1 MATESFEFKPIGVV
15 HSFQKFRFETPRQ
28 GVFSGCDGEIELF
41 SNFAGDA
48 IADLAGFSRIWVI
61 FCFHL
66 NYGKN
71 WKPKVH
77 PPFPAGGPGRSVFA
91 TRSPH
96 RVNPIGLSCVGLT
109 GISGRHLYL
118 KHIDMLDGTP
128 VLDIKPYIPEADSFP
143 DAATGWRSEVPEAAE
158 LEWHLDFDD
167 RFIAQADFIL
177 KNSGLDLVNFVRI
190 QLGNEPLDSSRKRV
204 KHIDGD
210 HWVLGCRTWRINFS
224 ADIAQRKVYVSG
236 VESNYSPDELR
247 PGTADKYNDKD
258 IHRAMITLFVDKSP
272 VK

>member
-1 MATESFEFKPIGVV
+1 MDISGFEFKPIGVV
-15 HSFQKFRFETPRQ
+15 HSFQKYRYETPRQ

-41 SNFAGDA
+41 SEFAGDA
-48 IADLAGFSRIWVI
+48 IADLAGFERIWVI

-77 PPFPAGGPGRSVFA
+77 PPLPAGGPGRSVFA

-96 RVNPIGLSCVGLT
+96 RVNPIGLSCVELAGIT
-109 GISGRHLYL
+109 GNRLHL
-118 KHIDMLDGTP
+118 KHIDMLSGTP

-143 DAATGWRSEVPEAAE
+143 DSATGWRAEVPAAGQ
-158 LEWHLDFDD
+158 LYWRLDFSECFMA
-167 RFIAQADFIL
+167 RAKFIL
-177 KNSGLDLVNFVRI
+177 ENSGLDLMNFVEV
-190 QLGNEPLDSSRKRV
+190 QLGCEPLDSSRKRV

-224 ADIAQRKVYVSG
+224 VDIALRKVYVTG
-236 VESNYSPDELR
+236 VESNYSAEELL

-258 IHRAMITLFVDKSP
+258 IHRAMITLFVDKSS
-272 VK
+272 VQ